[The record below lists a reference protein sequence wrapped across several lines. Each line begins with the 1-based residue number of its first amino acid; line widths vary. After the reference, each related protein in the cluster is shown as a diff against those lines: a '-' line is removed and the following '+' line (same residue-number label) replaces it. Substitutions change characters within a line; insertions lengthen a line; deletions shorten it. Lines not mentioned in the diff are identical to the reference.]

1 MGGGPV
7 LVAAVPTG
15 ALVAAFVA
23 AAAVSLLASGVLV
36 VRLERLGASLG
47 LSEAM
52 LGMVAAL
59 AANGPEIT
67 SAVTALLRHERRIG
81 AGVVLGSN
89 AFNLAALLGLGAVV
103 AGTVHLHRRV
113 VVLAGGVSLWLAL
126 CALGGVGTGGRP
138 WAALVGAL
146 VVVVPYLAVS
156 AAPGAA
162 LRRGVPP
169 PVARWLRQ
177 AVSEEE
183 LELLPAVHP
192 RPGGRRRALEAA
204 GALAVV
210 IAASAVMEA
219 TAATF
224 GSRSGLSAVV
234 TGAVVLAAVT
244 SLPNAVAA
252 LYLARRGRGA
262 AVLSTALN
270 SNNLNV
276 VLGLLVPGTAVGLGA
291 ADAGGLATAGFAVGL
306 TALVC
311 VLAFRHGRLTRLQ
324 GVGVL
329 AGYAGFLV
337 TAAVVGG

>member
-1 MGGGPV
+1 MAGGSV
-7 LVAAVPTG
+7 VAAVPTG
-15 ALVAAFVA
+15 ALAAVF
-23 AAAVSLLASGVLV
+23 AAAVAASLGASAVLV
-36 VRLERLGASLG
+36 SRLERVGARLR

-52 LGMVAAL
+52 LGLLAAL

-89 AFNLAALLGLGAVV
+89 VFNLAALLGLGAVV
-103 AGTVHLHRRV
+103 AGGIRLHRRV
-113 VVLAGGVSLWLAL
+113 VALAGGAALWVAL
-126 CALGGVGTGGRP
+126 CGVGAVAAGGRS

-146 VVVVPYLAVS
+146 VLFVPYLTLS
-156 AAPGAA
+156 AAPGTA
-162 LRRGVPP
+162 LRLGVPA
-169 PVARWLRQ
+169 PVARWLQR

-183 LELLPAVHP
+183 LDLQPALHP
-192 RPGGRRRALEAA
+192 TPGGGRQVLQAA
-204 GALAVV
+204 GALVV
-210 IAASAVMEA
+210 VVAASALMET
-219 TAATF
+219 TASAL
-224 GSRSGLSAVV
+224 GRRGGLSDVV

-276 VLGLLVPGTAVGLGA
+276 VAGLLVPGTILGLARPDGGA
-291 ADAGGLATAGFAVGL
+291 LATAGFAAAL
-306 TALVC
+306 TAFV
-311 VLAFRHGRLTRLQ
+311 VALAYPGGRLSRRQ

-329 AGYAGFLV
+329 AGYLAFLV
-337 TAAVVGG
+337 TAVAVGG

>member
-1 MGGGPV
+1 MGGGAA
-7 LVAAVPTG
+7 LVATVPTG
-15 ALVAAFVA
+15 ALAAAFVG
-23 AAAVSLLASGVLV
+23 AAAVSLLASGLLV
-36 VRLERLGASLG
+36 VRIERLGARFG
-47 LSEAM
+47 LSEAV

-113 VVLAGGVSLWLAL
+113 VVLAGGVSLWIAL
-126 CALGGVGTGGRP
+126 CALGGVGTGRP

-146 VVVVPYLAVS
+146 VVFVPYLAVS
-156 AAPGAA
+156 AAPGPA
-162 LRRGVPP
+162 LRRGVPA
-169 PVARWLRQ
+169 PVAAWLRR

-183 LELLPAVHP
+183 LELLPALHP
-192 RPGGRRRALEAA
+192 KPGGRRQALEAA

-219 TAATF
+219 TASTL
-224 GSRSGLSAVV
+224 GGRSGLSAVV
-234 TGAVVLAAVT
+234 TGAVVLAVVT

-276 VLGLLVPGTAVGLGA
+276 VLGLLVPGTALGLGT
-291 ADAGGLATAGFAVGL
+291 ADAGGLATAGYAVGL

-311 VLAFRHGRLTRLQ
+311 VLAFARGRLTRRQ

-329 AGYAGFLV
+329 AGYAAFLV
-337 TAAVVGG
+337 TATLVGG